1 MTDLKSD
8 IKAKLSNRKD
18 NGWKEFVKENGS
30 SKVQLAFT
38 ELVAT
43 SLKEGKAPISKDI
56 LQALLF
62 DGASIIEADVLM
74 RLK

>member
-1 MTDLKSD
+1 MTLQSE

-18 NGWKEFVKENGS
+18 NGWKEFVKENGAS
-30 SKVQLAFT
+30 QVQGAFT
-38 ELVAT
+38 ELVSI
-43 SLKEGKAPISKDI
+43 SLKEGKDPISKEI

-62 DGASIIEADVLM
+62 DGATIFEADVLS